1 MNSAGSERRQAV
13 ILLIIAAVLWSTG
26 GFLIKLVVW
35 HPFAI
40 AGMRSA
46 IAAVVLLLFVRRPQI
61 TWSATQLGC
70 ALAYAGTVVMF
81 AVANKYTTA
90 ANAILLQYTAPVY
103 IALFGAWFL
112 NERTTRLDW
121 MTVFLVLTG
130 MTLFL
135 FDGLKTGNWL
145 GNGLALASAVSF
157 ASLVLLLRKQKDA
170 SPIESV
176 ILGNLLAALIGLP
189 FMFGTMPGAQSW
201 LGLILLGVFQ
211 LGISYLLYAKA
222 IRHITALEAVLI
234 PVIEPLLNPIW
245 VMLMF
250 GEKPSGLALIG
261 GIIVLGSV
269 TGRGVISNLMKG
281 SPATVSGG
289 AQ

>member
-1 MNSAGSERRQAV
+1 MQSNHERRQAV

-26 GFLIKLVVW
+26 GLLIKLIEW

-46 IAAVVLLLFVRRPQI
+46 IAAVVLLLFVRRPRI

-70 ALAYAGTVVMF
+70 AVAYAGTVVLF

-112 NERTTRLDW
+112 GERTTRLDW
-121 MTVFLVLTG
+121 MTVFLVLVG
-130 MTLFL
+130 MTMFL
-135 FDGLKTGNWL
+135 RDGLNTGNWL

-176 ILGNLLAALIGLP
+176 ILGNILAALIGLP
-189 FMFGTMPGAQSW
+189 FMFGAMPSARSW
-201 LGLILLGVFQ
+201 WGLILLGVFQ

-245 VMLMF
+245 VMLMV
-250 GEKPSGLALIG
+250 GEKPTGLALVG
-261 GIIVLGSV
+261 GIIVLGAV
-269 TGRGVISNLMKG
+269 TARGVISNLMKG
-281 SPATVSGG
+281 SPAVLSGS

>member
-1 MNSAGSERRQAV
+1 MNSVTHERRRAV
-13 ILLIIAAVLWSTG
+13 ILLIIAALLWSTG
-26 GFLIKLVVW
+26 GLLIKLVSW

-46 IAAVVLLLFVRRPQI
+46 IAAVVLLAAVRRPRI

-81 AVANKYTTA
+81 AVANKHTTA

-112 NERTTRLDW
+112 GERTTRLDW
-121 MTVFLVLTG
+121 ITIFLVLVG

-135 FDGLKTGNWL
+135 FDGLRTGNWL
-145 GNGLALASAVSF
+145 GNGLALASAASF
-157 ASLVLLLRKQKDA
+157 ASLVVLLRKQKDS

-176 ILGNLLAALIGLP
+176 ILGNVIAALVGLP
-189 FMFGTMPGAQSW
+189 FMFGEMPDAKSW
-201 LGLILLGVFQ
+201 VGLVLLGVFQ
-211 LGISYLLYAKA
+211 LGLSYLIYVRAVKSL
-222 IRHITALEAVLI
+222 TALEAILI
-234 PVIEPLLNPIW
+234 PVIEPLLNPLW
-245 VMLMF
+245 VMLQF
-250 GEKPSGLALIG
+250 GEKPTGLALIG

-269 TGRGVISNLMKG
+269 TARGVISNLLRKP
-281 SPATVSGG
+281 STSF
-289 AQ
+289 